1 MAGSQATGFE
11 SVLSDELKLLN
22 KLRDT
27 GTHSDKSSTYEQAY
41 DFNLAGLSF
50 SGGGIRS
57 ATFNLGVIQ
66 ALANYGLLSKFDY
79 LSTVSGGGY
88 IGSWL
93 TALLHRTA
101 EIQGQTVDQK
111 YVDQFQQYLK
121 THPTEDHPREDKDSL
136 HTFKRTIGFAPVE
149 HKAVRFLRRYSNYI
163 SPRLGLSGDMLA
175 AISIFLRNL
184 VLIQLALISLVAALL
199 LLVHM
204 VGILPRFIAPLFSK
218 DFLKDFVL
226 LNQIPPSSWAFIV
239 PMLVLFVAV
248 WFTGQLMVKHKV
260 HFTKPGALARR
271 VLFLI
276 ITPCLLAAWWFSA
289 AVANHPEI
297 TTGNNSYLSRAIDWI
312 WIVGAGYAIAWGLG
326 FTATLSKS
334 DRKPG
339 KNQLS
344 NFTLLVS
351 VIIVGA
357 LFGLTLYGI
366 VQAINTAYPDGSLN
380 LWYAVGFGPPLFLI
394 VLMFFVT
401 IHIGAAR
408 RRFSEQDR
416 EWLAR
421 LGGFMLL
428 SAAGWALAFCLI
440 LFTVP
445 LVYWLSTGGLVALFT
460 WATGSGVGVWFARGA
475 STDNG
480 QKDKPWKDIITQ
492 VAPWLFIA
500 GLVVIITYVTQ
511 LILFKYL
518 ICSPFPGSD
527 QDLWFS
533 ATLTETL
540 SRLSDL
546 PWLPTLGAALGMA
559 GLFLLIARR
568 LDINLFSLHAM
579 YCNRLARAYLGASRA
594 GKREPNPFTGFDKND
609 DFHFSD
615 LQQQRPIPIINTAI
629 NMTGGDD
636 LAWQTRRAASFSF
649 TPQWAGYETNSS
661 QGVKI
666 GGYQPTAEYAEGKNL
681 GTLVAVSGAAA
692 SPNMGYHT
700 SPAVAALLTAFNL
713 RLGRW
718 CGNPV
723 RSTWNQNSPKLAV
736 TPILAE
742 LTGSATAQASWINLT
757 DGGHFEN
764 LGVYELVRRRC
775 RFILVVDAGCDPK
788 YQYDDLANLL
798 RLCWTDLGVN
808 IRFDNFDPM
817 HPQKDSRYIA
827 SHAMIGRIQYG
838 HDEPEGVILYV
849 KASMTGDEW
858 PDIRQ
863 YADAHKEFPHETT
876 ADQFFDENQFESY
889 RHLGYK
895 AIATIVEKMELEL
908 GTSLRNLSVVDLL
921 DILGHDSTDEDKI
934 RAFRILVARLT
945 GQYPEL

>member
-1 MAGSQATGFE
+1 M
-11 SVLSDELKLLN
+11 
-22 KLRDT
+22 
-27 GTHSDKSSTYEQAY
+27 
-41 DFNLAGLSF
+41 
-50 SGGGIRS
+50 
-57 ATFNLGVIQ
+57 
-66 ALANYGLLSKFDY
+66 
-79 LSTVSGGGY
+79 
-88 IGSWL
+88 
-93 TALLHRTA
+93 
-101 EIQGQTVDQK
+101 
-111 YVDQFQQYLK
+111 
-121 THPTEDHPREDKDSL
+121 
-136 HTFKRTIGFAPVE
+136 VE
-149 HKAVRFLRRYSNYI
+149 R
-163 SPRLGLSGDMLA
+163 
-175 AISIFLRNL
+175 
-184 VLIQLALISLVAALL
+184 
-199 LLVHM
+199 
-204 VGILPRFIAPLFSK
+204 
-218 DFLKDFVL
+218 
-226 LNQIPPSSWAFIV
+226 
-239 PMLVLFVAV
+239 
-248 WFTGQLMVKHKV
+248 KV
-260 HFTKPGALARR
+260 HYNKPRAAARK
-271 VLFLI
+271 VLTYI
-276 ITPCLLAAWWFSA
+276 VAPCLLAAWWFSA
-289 AVANHPEI
+289 AVANHPDI
-297 TTGNNSYLSRAIDWI
+297 TTGENGFLSNPQDWI
-312 WIVGAGYAIAWGLG
+312 IIVGLGYAIAWGLG
-326 FTATLSKS
+326 FAAAFSKS
-334 DRKPG
+334 NSKRSKDG
-339 KNQLS
+339 LS
-344 NFTLLVS
+344 NFTLFVS
-351 VIIVGA
+351 VIVVGA
-357 LFGLTLYGI
+357 LFGLALYGI
-366 VQAINTAYPDGSLN
+366 VHAINTAYPAHSLN
-380 LWYAVGFGPPLFLI
+380 LWYAIGFGPPLFLS

-428 SAAGWALAFCLI
+428 AAAGWTLAFCLI

-460 WATGSGVGVWFARGA
+460 WATGSGVGVWFARGK
-475 STDNG
+475 STENG
-480 QKDKPWKDIITQ
+480 QKGEPWKDIIAR
-492 VAPWLFIA
+492 VAPWLFSA

-518 ICSPFPGSD
+518 VDSAFPGSD
-527 QDLWFS
+527 QELGFI
-533 ATLTETL
+533 AALTETL
-540 SRLSDL
+540 NRLIQL
-546 PWLPTLGAALGMA
+546 PWLPTLGAASGMA
-559 GLFLLIARR
+559 VLFYLIARR

-594 GKREPNPFTGFDKND
+594 GKREPNPFTGFDEND
-609 DFHFSD
+609 DLPFSH
-615 LQQQRPIPIINTAI
+615 LHRQRPIPIINTAI

-636 LAWQTRRAASFSF
+636 LAWQTRRAAAFSF

-666 GGYQPTAEYAEGKNL
+666 GGYQPTAEYAETEGKKL

-723 RSTWNQNSPKLAV
+723 RETWNQNSPKLAI

-775 RFILVVDAGCDPK
+775 RFIVVVDAGCDPH

-827 SHAMIGRIQYG
+827 SHAMLGRIQYG
-838 HDEPEGVILYV
+838 DDEPEGVILYV

-863 YADAHKEFPHETT
+863 YADAHEHFPHQTT
-876 ADQFFDENQFESY
+876 ADQFFDENQFEAY

-895 AIATIVEKMELEL
+895 AIASIVTKMEQEL
-908 GTSLRNLSVVDLL
+908 GTALRNLSVADLL
-921 DILGHDSTDEDKI
+921 SMLGHDSADENEI
-934 RAFRILVARLT
+934 HAFRILVARLT
-945 GQYPEL
+945 GQDPSL

>member
-1 MAGSQATGFE
+1 MAEPQTTKFE
-11 SVLSDELKLLN
+11 NVLSDELELLN
-22 KLRDT
+22 ELRDT
-27 GTHSDKSSTYEQAY
+27 PTQSDKSSAYEKAY
-41 DFNLAGLSF
+41 DYNLSGLSF

-66 ALANYGLLSKFDY
+66 ALTNYGLLSKFDY

-93 TALLHRTA
+93 TAVLHRTA
-101 EIQGQTVDQK
+101 KEQGQTVDQQ

-121 THPTEDHPREDKDSL
+121 PHPTEDPL
-136 HTFKRTIGFAPVE
+136 HTFKKTIGFAPVE
-149 HKAVRFLRRYSNYI
+149 HKAVRYLRRYSNYI
-163 SPRLGLSGDMLA
+163 SPRVGLSGDMLA
-175 AISIFLRNL
+175 AVSIFLRNL

-199 LLVHM
+199 LVFHM
-204 VGILPRFIAPLFSK
+204 VGIVPRFIAPVFSK
-218 DFLKDFVL
+218 DLVL
-226 LNQIPPSSWAFIV
+226 LNQFTASSWAFVV

-248 WFTGQLMVKHKV
+248 WFTGRLMVERKV
-260 HFTKPGALARR
+260 HDNKPPATARK
-271 VLFLI
+271 VLSYI
-276 ITPCLLAAWWFSA
+276 IAPCLLAAWWFSA
-289 AVANHPEI
+289 AVANHPDI
-297 TTGNNSYLSRAIDWI
+297 TTGASGFLSNPQDWI
-312 WIVGAGYAIAWGLG
+312 IIVGLGYTVAWGLG
-326 FTATLSKS
+326 FAAALSNS

-339 KNQLS
+339 KNGLS
-344 NFTLLVS
+344 NFTLFVS
-351 VIIVGA
+351 VIVVGA
-357 LFGLTLYGI
+357 LFGLALYGI
-366 VQAINTAYPDGSLN
+366 VHAFNISYPNHSLN
-380 LWYAVGFGPPLFLI
+380 LWYAVAFGPPLFLL

-428 SAAGWALAFCLI
+428 AAVGWTLAFCLI

-460 WATGSGVGVWFARGA
+460 WATGSGVGVWFAQGK
-475 STDNG
+475 STENG
-480 QKDKPWKDIITQ
+480 EKGKSWKDTIAR

-518 ICSPFPGSD
+518 VGSAFPGGD
-527 QDLWFS
+527 QELAFS
-533 ATLTETL
+533 VALTETL
-540 SRLSDL
+540 NRLIQL
-546 PWLPTLGAALGMA
+546 PWLATLGAAIGMA
-559 GLFLLIARR
+559 VLFYIIARR

-579 YCNRLARAYLGASRA
+579 YCNRLSRAYLGASRA
-594 GKREPNPFTGFDKND
+594 GKRKPNPFSGFDEND
-609 DFHFSD
+609 DFPFSH
-615 LQQQRPIPIINTAI
+615 LNRQRPIPIINTAI

-636 LAWQTRRAASFSF
+636 LAWQTRRAAAFSF

-666 GGYQPTAEYAEGKNL
+666 GGYQPTAEYAENEGKNL

-723 RSTWNQNSPKLAV
+723 RETWNQNSPKLAI

-742 LTGSATAQASWINLT
+742 LTGSATAQANWINLT

-775 RFILVVDAGCDPK
+775 RFIVVVDAGCDPL

-817 HPQKDSRYIA
+817 HPKEDSRYLS
-827 SHAMIGRIQYG
+827 SHAMLGRIQYSK
-838 HDEPEGVILYV
+838 DEPEGVILYV

-863 YADAHKEFPHETT
+863 YADAHKDFPHETT
-876 ADQFFDENQFESY
+876 ADQFFDENQFEAY

-895 AIATIVEKMELEL
+895 AIASIVTKMEDEL
-908 GTSLRNLSVVDLL
+908 GTSLRNLSVTDLL
-921 DILGHDSTDEDKI
+921 SMLGHDSTDENEI
-934 RAFRILVARLT
+934 HAFRILVARLT
-945 GQYPEL
+945 GQYPNL